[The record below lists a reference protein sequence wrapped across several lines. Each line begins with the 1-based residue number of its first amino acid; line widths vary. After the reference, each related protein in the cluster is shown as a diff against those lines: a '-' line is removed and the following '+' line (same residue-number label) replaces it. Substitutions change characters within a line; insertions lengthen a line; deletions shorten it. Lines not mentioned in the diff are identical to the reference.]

1 MSGPRS
7 VVALAALGA
16 AVGGCGREVHL
27 GTIGDGAANVLW
39 SATFEPG
46 DLSEWTGDGQGG
58 VNAQGI
64 AIAPTPT
71 LDMAHTGR
79 YAGKA
84 TVMPALG
91 MMDSINYFY
100 RVQPSPP
107 EAYYGAWFYI
117 PPTFTV
123 VTWLSLIHF
132 RGSSTSDGGM
142 NVFPSWDVNLY
153 TQPNGSLAAQLYN
166 YVTLVDLQQPNP
178 IAVPLGRWV
187 HFEIFFRKAATPT
200 GELQVWQDD
209 VLILDAQ
216 NVVTAQSDWNEWSV
230 GAAANDITPGQGLVY
245 VDDAT
250 ISVTRLGSGG

>member
-7 VVALAALGA
+7 VVALALLGT
-16 AVGGCGREVHL
+16 AVGGCGRQVDL
-27 GTIGDGAANVLW
+27 GRIGDGAANLLW

-58 VNAQGI
+58 VDAEGI
-64 AIAPTPT
+64 AIAPAPEPD
-71 LDMAHTGR
+71 LAHNGH

-91 MMDSINYFY
+91 MDSINYFY

-107 EAYYGAWFYI
+107 EATYGAWFYI

-123 VTWLSLIHF
+123 GTWLSIIHF
-132 RGSSTSDGGM
+132 RGSSNGDGGM

-153 TQPNGSLAAQLYN
+153 TQPGGSLAAQLYN
-166 YVTLVDLQQPNP
+166 YVTLVNLQQPNP
-178 IAVPLGRWV
+178 VAVPVGKWV
-187 HFEIFFRKAATPT
+187 HFEVYLRKASTPT

-216 NVVTAQSDWNEWSV
+216 DVVTAQTDWTEWSV
-230 GAAANDITPGQGLVY
+230 GAAANDITPPQGVVY